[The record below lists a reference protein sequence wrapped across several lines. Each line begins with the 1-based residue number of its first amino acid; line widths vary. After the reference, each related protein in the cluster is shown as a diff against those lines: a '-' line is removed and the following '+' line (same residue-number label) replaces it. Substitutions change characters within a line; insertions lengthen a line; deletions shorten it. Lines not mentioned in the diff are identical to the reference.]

1 MTKCLKATRDA
12 HIRTLLEGANP
23 VAVLD
28 ATPTLNYS
36 EVALIF
42 RVDRSTIYRWV
53 REGHLPSIKVGRRS
67 FIRSVD
73 LRTLL
78 LGDAA

>member
-12 HIRTLLEGANP
+12 HIKTLLESANP
-23 VAVLD
+23 LAVLD

-36 EVALIF
+36 EVALLF
-42 RVDRSTIYRWV
+42 RVDPSTIYRWV
-53 REGHLPSIKVGRRS
+53 REGYLPSIKVGRRS

-78 LGDAA
+78 VGDAA